1 MRTHALLNLLAA
13 AAIAATAQAQP
24 QNKEVFTPPGQQ
36 APTHRPAHFD
46 REAPVPNTP
55 FLPDLTPGF
64 VVIEGDIQIRLDRYL
79 AMMSGQDS
87 TFGGVTYWPSGI
99 VPYDF
104 VTSGT
109 GAVSVA
115 NQNAAIS
122 AMNAIGA
129 RAGVTFRPATG
140 SDVNRI
146 RWQNSAFNNSPVG
159 VQGGAQIINIFNW
172 NFEIIM
178 CHELYHSLGFWHEQ
192 SRTDRDS
199 FVTIN
204 GANICGSAGSGAC
217 SPNVCQLCSDGT
229 NFVSCAFNFNI
240 TATSLA
246 YGFYDFDSFMH
257 YGRTAFSC
265 NGLDTITV
273 APAFNAAWQ
282 SVIGQRDHF
291 SYYDRITCR
300 GLYPFNTD
308 RWVDRNYVGTQNATF
323 LQPTN
328 SADILTRVQT
338 MPSGGTLFV
347 KFGNNY
353 SGVGVYTNP
362 CTIEAPNGTVTISN

>member
-1 MRTHALLNLLAA
+1 MRTLLTLLAVA
-13 AAIAATAQAQP
+13 AFAATASAQP
-24 QNKEVFTPPGQQ
+24 QFKIDAAAHDQPIAKPK
-36 APTHRPAHFD
+36 HFD
-46 REAPVPNTP
+46 HETPVPNTP
-55 FLPDLTPGF
+55 FLPDLTPGY
-64 VVIEGDIQIRLDRYL
+64 VVIEGDIQIRLDQYL
-79 AMMSGQDS
+79 AMMNGQDS
-87 TFGGVTYWPSGI
+87 TFGGVSYWSSGI

-104 VTSGT
+104 VTSGG
-109 GAVSVA
+109 GAVSGP
-115 NQNAAIS
+115 NQAAAIS
-122 AMNAIGA
+122 AMNAIGS

-159 VQGGAQIINIFNW
+159 LQGGTQIINIFNW

-192 SRTDRDS
+192 SRTDRGS

-204 GANICGSAGSGAC
+204 NANICGTAGSGAC
-217 SPNVCQLCSDGT
+217 SPNVCQMCSDGT
-229 NFVSCAFNFNI
+229 NFVSCAGNFNI

-265 NGLDTITV
+265 NGGDTITV
-273 APAFNAAWQ
+273 AAPYNAAWQ
-282 SVIGQRDHF
+282 NVIGQRDHF

-328 SADILTRVQT
+328 SADIRTRAQT

-347 KFGNNY
+347 KFGNTY
-353 SGVGVYTNP
+353 SGVGLYNNP
-362 CTIEAPNGTVTISN
+362 CTIEAPYGTVTIGN